1 MIERFKTKRDIN
13 GNTYTLTIDHT
24 TKTFNRNYNLFDMSD
39 FIQIGK
45 RDRQRIIKELQTAG
59 YTER

>member
-1 MIERFKTKRDIN
+1 MLQRFRTKRDIN

-24 TKTFNRNYNLFDMSD
+24 TKTYNRDYNPFNKSD
-39 FIQIGK
+39 YIEIGK
-45 RDRQRIIKELQTAG
+45 RDRQRMIEELQTAG

>member
-24 TKTFNRNYNLFDMSD
+24 TKTFNRGYNPFNKSD
-39 FIQIGK
+39 YIEIGK
-45 RDRQRIIKELQTAG
+45 RDRNRMIDKLIEAG
-59 YTER
+59 YTEY